1 MPASGDPVIA
11 TKHGVA
17 LESLPMLG
25 SSSRAAARTLT
36 TGPT

>member
-1 MPASGDPVIA
+1 MPASGGPVVA
-11 TKHGVA
+11 TKHGVP

-36 TGPT
+36 TGST